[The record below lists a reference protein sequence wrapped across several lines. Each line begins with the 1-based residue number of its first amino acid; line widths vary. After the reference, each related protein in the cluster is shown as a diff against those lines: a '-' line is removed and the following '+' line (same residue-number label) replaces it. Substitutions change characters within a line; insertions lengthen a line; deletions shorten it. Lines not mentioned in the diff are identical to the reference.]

1 MISIIV
7 AYDEARTIGR
17 DGALP
22 WHFKEDLAY
31 FKKITLH
38 HTCVMGRKTYD
49 SIVASLNKPLPDRE
63 NIVVTRQK
71 LSDEGVTFIHDF
83 EHFLDTNQYSDE
95 EIFVIGGKEIYTMAL
110 PYAKKLYITHV
121 NGRYEG
127 DTVFPYVDF
136 SKYERI
142 YHDEH
147 AALTFAIYE
156 RK

>member
-7 AYDEARTIGR
+7 AYDEAHNIGFE
-17 DGALP
+17 GALP

-49 SIVASLNKPLPDRE
+49 SIIKRLNKPLPDRE
-63 NIVVTRQK
+63 SIVVTRQN
-71 LSDEGVTFIHDF
+71 LEAEGVTFINDF
-83 EHFLDTNQYSDE
+83 EAFLSQHQYSEE
-95 EIFVIGGKEIYTMAL
+95 EIFVIGGKEIYTIAL
-110 PYAKKLYITHV
+110 PYTKKLYITHI
-121 NGRYEG
+121 NGVYEG
-127 DTVFPYVDF
+127 DTVFPEVDF

-142 YHDEH
+142 YYDAH
-147 AALTFAIYE
+147 AALAFAIYE